1 MLTLDEIRKKLQ
13 DRSIPYVATQTG
25 LSYNTIRDIRNKAD
39 ANPTYNVL
47 AALNSYFERAKE
59 VVR

>member
-13 DRSIPYVATQTG
+13 DRSIPYVAAQTG
-25 LSYNTIRDIRNKAD
+25 LSYNTIRDIRNKEN

>member
-13 DRSIPYVATQTG
+13 DRNITYVASQTG
-25 LSYNTIRDIRNKAD
+25 LSYNTIRDIRNNAD

-47 AALNSYFERAKE
+47 AALNSYFEQAKE
-59 VVR
+59 VVK

>member
-13 DRSIPYVATQTG
+13 DRSIPYIAAQTG
-25 LSYNTIRDIRNKAD
+25 LSYNTIRDIRNNED
-39 ANPTYNVL
+39 ANPTYKVM

-59 VVR
+59 VLK

>member
-13 DRSIPYVATQTG
+13 DRSIPYVAAQTG

-47 AALNSYFERAKE
+47 ALLNKYFEQKKE
-59 VVR
+59 

>member
-1 MLTLDEIRKKLQ
+1 MLTLDEIRKRLQ
-13 DRSIPYVATQTG
+13 DRSIPYVAAQTG

-47 AALNSYFERAKE
+47 SALNSYFERAKD
-59 VVR
+59 VAK

>member
-13 DRSIPYVATQTG
+13 DRSIPYVAAKTG

-39 ANPTYNVL
+39 ANPTYSVL
-47 AALNSYFERAKE
+47 AALNSYFEQAKE
-59 VVR
+59 VVK